1 MHREK
6 NWDPLPTSTPSPSSP
21 HPNVGKD
28 QPESLSG
35 ALPPK
40 QQAASRAMKQNASS
54 NPQLHKGIQLPGP
67 APPPGPSGPFH
78 FDSQCVPVIACLP
91 REVGLEGRDLAV
103 KAAKGPTF
111 C

>member
-21 HPNVGKD
+21 HPNVRKD
-28 QPESLSG
+28 PPETPIG
-35 ALPPK
+35 AWPPK
-40 QQAASRAMKQNASS
+40 EQASRRAPTPKGSS

-67 APPPGPSGPFH
+67 APPPGPPGPFH